1 MVEAMNANSAHTGV
15 QEQALGALMNLG
27 GDEDVRNTIVAAGGS
42 TLILEAMRQHA
53 SKVVQMRACGALWA
67 LAAGRESRAALVD
80 AGAIPLILN
89 SIRNHPTEPGMIE
102 RAACALRGLAGSSD
116 AKTDALAQ
124 IVLKEQI
131 KDIIIIIRP
140 RWGAVA
146 AQGNARQRYARRRP

>member
-1 MVEAMNANSAHTGV
+1 MNANSAHTGV

-80 AGAIPLILN
+80 A
-89 SIRNHPTEPGMIE
+89 H
-102 RAACALRGLAGSSD
+102 RAHMLLSAFSSRGQFLLEYG
-116 AKTDALAQ
+116 
-124 IVLKEQI
+124 
-131 KDIIIIIRP
+131 
-140 RWGAVA
+140 
-146 AQGNARQRYARRRP
+146 